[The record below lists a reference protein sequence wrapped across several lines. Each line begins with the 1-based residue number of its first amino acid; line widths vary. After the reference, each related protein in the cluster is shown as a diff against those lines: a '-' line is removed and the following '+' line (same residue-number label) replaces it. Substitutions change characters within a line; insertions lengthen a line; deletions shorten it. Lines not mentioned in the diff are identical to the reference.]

1 MPNARFYSSIAAV
14 TNLQVTANPGDTNIQ
29 VASSTGWPGS
39 FPYIVSLDYGSAN
52 EELVLVTSGGPSTFT
67 VTRAYDGTSAS
78 THNAGAVVR
87 HTSSAIDFTDSRTH
101 EASSTGVHGIS
112 GAFVDTTSVQTLT
125 NKTLTAP
132 TINNPTIGGTASGGT
147 YTGATLTSPAINGGT
162 LTGVTINGAAI
173 TGTITGASAFSGAV
187 TFNSTVT
194 LNGVTNLVGALAS
207 DVKQNFSVTGDT
219 VNRRVDKADGSI
231 AWGPGGVSAL
241 DTTLARTGVGFLS
254 VTGSL
259 TTSGSVTATGNLL
272 GADISL
278 TTTNWTTYT
287 PTITGTGGASTA
299 VNVGW
304 YKKIGKIVFFESY
317 TQWNGNGSGTTQ
329 LSVMLPSTPFREGN
343 GPATTRQI
351 AATGWVSALNILSP
365 GMVMGQVAAGG
376 SSTNCVLSMYDNT
389 PFQGQYI
396 TSSGGGT
403 ILTFQGWYREA

>member
-14 TNLQVTANPGDTNIQ
+14 TNLQVTANPGDTSIQ

-52 EELVLVTSGGPSTFT
+52 EELVLVTSGGPSAFT

-112 GAFVDTTSVQTLT
+112 GAFVDTTSIQTLT

-147 YTGATLTSPAINGGT
+147 FTGATLTSPTINGGT
-162 LTGVTINGAAI
+162 LTGVTINGAAL
-173 TGTITGASAFSGAV
+173 TGTIAGASAFSGAV

-241 DTTLARTGVGFLS
+241 DTTLARTGVGFLG

-278 TTTNWTTYT
+278 TTTNWTTFSPVWT
-287 PTITGTGGASTA
+287 NLGTATFDT
-299 VNVGW
+299 NVGW
-304 YKKIGKIVFFESY
+304 YKKFGKLVEFEVY
-317 TQWNGNGSGTTQ
+317 AVIATGGSGSSGVQ
-329 LSVMLPSTPFREGN
+329 INLPSTPFRAGN
-343 GPATTRQI
+343 GPATTRQSI
-351 AATGWVSALNILSP
+351 P
-365 GMVMGQVAAGG
+365 GFISGVGGINFPNGVIVVPVFASDAGTVTASIRSYG
-376 SSTNCVLSMYDNT
+376 LDVL
-389 PFQGQYI
+389 QGQNLI
-396 TSSGGGT
+396 TGT
-403 ILTFQGWYREA
+403 IITIQGSYREA